1 MKVCVSI
8 SKANNVGMT
17 HQPDIHNVGV
27 SVDGTT
33 LNPSTGK
40 LPGLTID
47 PYTSEEHFACIC

>member
-8 SKANNVGMT
+8 SKANNAGMT
-17 HQPDIHNVGV
+17 HQLHILNVAV
-27 SVDGTT
+27 SVEGTT

-47 PYTSEEHFACIC
+47 PNTSQERFACIC